1 MCGAEKGYRRGV
13 DSRGLGRPTGSPRLG
28 RLARLASLGAAEL
41 EQAGGPSQGDEPAAK
56 VEDFAALVRAHAG
69 ALRRTCRRLLQDA
82 TEADDAV
89 QEAFLSAFAHLPTFR
104 GQARPS
110 TWLHRIAVNA
120 CLMRLRRRIA
130 LAPAIESDDCDAAL
144 GSLLPRYLDDGHRA
158 DPRPAWTAS
167 VDELCERR
175 ELCERVRRLVQSLPE
190 PHRTVLVLRDLEEL
204 STDETAALL
213 GVRVNA
219 VKTRLHRARQAL
231 RTMLERE
238 LVKEDLG

>member
-1 MCGAEKGYRRGV
+1 M
-13 DSRGLGRPTGSPRLG
+13 
-28 RLARLASLGAAEL
+28 GAAEL
-41 EQAGGPSQGDEPAAK
+41 EQGGGATRGEGAPATPEDLAGI
-56 VEDFAALVRAHAG
+56 VRANA
-69 ALRRTCRRLLQDA
+69 ASLRRTCRRLLQDEV
-82 TEADDAV
+82 EADDAV
-89 QEAFLSAFAHLPTFR
+89 QESFLSAFSHLHTFR
-104 GQARPS
+104 GQARLS
-110 TWLHRIAVNA
+110 TWIHRIAVNV

-158 DPRPAWTAS
+158 DPLPAWTAS

-175 ELCERVRRLVQSLPE
+175 ELCERVRQLVQSLPE

-204 STDETAALL
+204 STEETAELL
-213 GVRVNA
+213 GVRINA

-238 LVKEDLG
+238 LVEGLR